1 VYLEVE
7 LVSGD
12 VSGAFDVSSPIII
25 VADVYDEIVF
35 GFALDECFEFLR
47 GYVLVHPVRQH
58 GMM

>member
-12 VSGAFDVSSPIII
+12 VSTAFNVSSPIII

-35 GFALDECFEFLR
+35 GFALDECLEFLR
-47 GYVLVHPVRQH
+47 GYVFVHLVRQP
-58 GMM
+58 GVM